1 MAATPGYAAT
11 PKIGT
16 ASIGTAD
23 TSRTAPSSAGTV
35 WAAGASGG
43 RIDSV
48 TVTAAG
54 TTTDGTVRLFIYTGS
69 VYRLLKEIPVRPVTP
84 SGTVQVWS
92 ASVTF
97 DGGIPMQNGYDLR
110 ATTHNS
116 ETFHV
121 IAFGAD
127 L

>member
-1 MAATPGYAAT
+1 MASTPGYAAT
-11 PKIGT
+11 AKIGT
-16 ASIGTAD
+16 ASIGTAE
-23 TSRTAPSSAGTV
+23 TSRTAPTNVGTV
-35 WAAGASGG
+35 WAAGSSGG

-48 TVTAAG
+48 TITAAG
-54 TTTDGTVRLFIYTGS
+54 TTTAGTVRLFIYTGA
-69 VYRLLKEIPVRPVTP
+69 VYRLLKEIAVSPVTP

-92 ASVTF
+92 TTVTF

-110 ATTHNS
+110 AATHNA